1 MYTYHSFYLCIHH
14 GFSFVHVASRYHGL
28 LFVYVFVSETGFLFV
43 YMVIR
48 YHGFLFVHTMVF
60 HLFTYTTV
68 FYLYMY
74 LLDTMVFHLYMR
86 LLDISPANSA
96 QLDIM
101 LTGGLDIISCKSG
114 WLSYLY
120 IAIVNYVDNCSCYN
134 T

>member
-28 LFVYVFVSETGFLFV
+28 LFVYV
-43 YMVIR
+43 VIR
-48 YHGFLFVHTMVF
+48 YIHM
-60 HLFTYTTV
+60 V

-74 LLDTMVFHLYMR
+74 LV
-86 LLDISPANSA
+86 DISPANSA

-101 LTGGLDIISCKSG
+101 LTGGL
-114 WLSYLY
+114 
-120 IAIVNYVDNCSCYN
+120 